1 MKQFD
6 IGVYERNKGSMGS
19 WRYYRFL
26 QTQPLYFIQDFLDKR
41 VNEFP
46 PKFKTDFDYYWV
58 SYLAK
63 HSALFIEFL
72 DEYDLN
78 GAFKF
83 HLEQQ
88 LAGERLNEL

>member
-46 PKFKTDFDYYWV
+46 PKFKTDFDYYWFT
-58 SYLAK
+58 YLSK

-78 GAFKF
+78 EAFKF

-88 LAGERLNEL
+88 FEGEDF